1 LTEEDEDSMTH
12 FDPHDLGRPAHFPP
26 SGNRPPLQNDDP
38 VADLIATATELRDL
52 WRFLILIA
60 GLAALLIA
68 VAP

>member
-1 LTEEDEDSMTH
+1 MTH
-12 FDPHDLGRPAHFPP
+12 FDPPHELGRRPGLTPEPGPP
-26 SGNRPPLQNDDP
+26 SLPHDDP
-38 VADLIATATELRDL
+38 VADLIALATELRDL